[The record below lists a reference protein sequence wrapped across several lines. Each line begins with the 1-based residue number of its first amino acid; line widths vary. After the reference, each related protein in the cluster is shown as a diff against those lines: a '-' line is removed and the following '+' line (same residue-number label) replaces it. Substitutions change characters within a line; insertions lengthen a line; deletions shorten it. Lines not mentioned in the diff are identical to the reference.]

1 MNSETVWHKNS
12 ITLVPMAKA
21 EGKRPFFPWFQH
33 SFLTLKNSIF
43 YIMMVYDIDPLTLE
57 KKNLYN
63 PPPGP
68 ERKQEKYHGKFTNDE
83 FDIHEIIDANISQ
96 EQELY
101 YVTFKKG
108 CRTRPHIHATDQ
120 TLVAIKG
127 KGIVIIVDKIEINSD
142 GKSATIKSLSDK
154 SSSSSTSSSI
164 SSSSSVIELSEGD
177 VICVPAGK
185 LHWHGAL
192 VNSSDESDSFSHLAI
207 RKRTDIETIWF

>member
-1 MNSETVWHKNS
+1 
-12 ITLVPMAKA
+12 L
-21 EGKRPFFPWFQH
+21 
-33 SFLTLKNSIF
+33 
-43 YIMMVYDIDPLTLE
+43 LTLE
-57 KKNLYN
+57 KKNLYY
-63 PPPGP
+63 PPGP
-68 ERKQEKYHGKFTNDE
+68 EKKQEKYQGKFTNDE
-83 FDIHEIIDANISQ
+83 FDIHEMIDANTSQ

-127 KGIVIIVDKIEINSD
+127 KGIVVVVDRIEINND
-142 GKSATIKSLSDK
+142 GKSAIIKSLSEV
-154 SSSSSTSSSI
+154 S

-192 VNSSDESDSFSHLAI
+192 VNSTDESDAFSHLAI

>member
-1 MNSETVWHKNS
+1 
-12 ITLVPMAKA
+12 
-21 EGKRPFFPWFQH
+21 
-33 SFLTLKNSIF
+33 
-43 YIMMVYDIDPLTLE
+43 MMTCDIDLLALE
-57 KKNLYN
+57 KKNLFY
-63 PPPGP
+63 PPGP
-68 ERKQEKYHGKFTNDE
+68 EKKQEKYHGKFTNDD
-83 FDIHEIIDANISQ
+83 FDIHEMIDANTSQ

-127 KGIVIIVDKIEINSD
+127 KGIVVVVDRIEINND
-142 GKSATIKSLSDK
+142 GKSAIIKSLSEV
-154 SSSSSTSSSI
+154 SP
-164 SSSSSVIELSEGD
+164 SSSSVIELSEGD

-192 VNSSDESDSFSHLAI
+192 VNSTDEPDAFSHLAI

>member
-1 MNSETVWHKNS
+1 
-12 ITLVPMAKA
+12 MAKA
-21 EGKRPFFPWFQH
+21 EGKRLPFPCFQH

-43 YIMMVYDIDPLTLE
+43 YIMMVSDIDPLTLE
-57 KKNLYN
+57 KKNLYY
-63 PPPGP
+63 PPPRP
-68 ERKQEKYHGKFTNDE
+68 ESKQEKYHGKFTNDE
-83 FDIHEIIDANISQ
+83 FDIHEVIDANTSQ

-127 KGIVIIVDKIEINSD
+127 KGIVIVVDKIEINSD
-142 GKSATIKSLSDK
+142 GKSATIKSPSDM
-154 SSSSSTSSSI
+154 SSSSSTS

-192 VNSSDESDSFSHLAI
+192 VNSTDESDSFSHLAI